1 MKKIITKI
9 RNFVV
14 YCLSGVWEDQRTTV
28 GVRLIKTGNLAVR
41 SFLDRGLQ
49 LKSMSL
55 TYSTV
60 LALVP
65 ALAMLLAIGRGF
77 GLQDI
82 LETSLYTYFPSQ
94 SKALSAA
101 MSFVDS
107 YLKEA
112 SQGVFVG
119 IGILFLLWTVISLLS
134 YIEDAFNSIW
144 DVKRD
149 RSLYQKLTD
158 YIAICLMIP
167 ILMIC
172 SSGVSI
178 FVATTLQDNIH
189 ISILTPLINR
199 LLETA
204 PFLLVWMAF
213 TLSFWLIPNIKVNIK
228 YAAISGAVC
237 AVAFQ
242 IVQMLFLSGQLY
254 VSKYNAIYGTFAF
267 LPLMLIWLQLSWLIL
282 LSGCVLTY
290 SLQNI
295 FTFDFLGD
303 IGTISPNY
311 FRKMEI
317 IIMAVIIDR
326 FISNATPPSVVE
338 LSTNYDIPIRIA
350 NRIIQHLQKA
360 GLIYAVLTDD
370 ESDSREMRYTP
381 AVDARTL
388 TVKEL
393 LQRLDKEGN
402 SNFIPSF
409 EKIYAKTL
417 SDIDS
422 ILDKAYQSAED
433 LLLMNIPLPEPLQK
447 SDKDKRKATT

>member
-1 MKKIITKI
+1 
-9 RNFVV
+9 
-14 YCLSGVWEDQRTTV
+14 
-28 GVRLIKTGNLAVR
+28 
-41 SFLDRGLQ
+41 
-49 LKSMSL
+49 
-55 TYSTV
+55 
-60 LALVP
+60 
-65 ALAMLLAIGRGF
+65 
-77 GLQDI
+77 
-82 LETSLYTYFPSQ
+82 
-94 SKALSAA
+94 
-101 MSFVDS
+101 
-107 YLKEA
+107 
-112 SQGVFVG
+112 
-119 IGILFLLWTVISLLS
+119 
-134 YIEDAFNSIW
+134 
-144 DVKRD
+144 
-149 RSLYQKLTD
+149 
-158 YIAICLMIP
+158 
-167 ILMIC
+167 
-172 SSGVSI
+172 
-178 FVATTLQDNIH
+178 
-189 ISILTPLINR
+189 
-199 LLETA
+199 
-204 PFLLVWMAF
+204 MAF

-422 ILDKAYQSAED
+422 ILDNAYQSAED